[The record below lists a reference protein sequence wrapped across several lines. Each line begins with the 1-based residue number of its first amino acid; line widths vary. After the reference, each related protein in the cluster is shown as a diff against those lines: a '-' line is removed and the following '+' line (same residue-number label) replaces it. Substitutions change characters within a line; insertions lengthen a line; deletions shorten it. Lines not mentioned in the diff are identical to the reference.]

1 MRAENFF
8 IPIDL
13 RNFSDIF
20 PSLNFHFSALTNLRL
35 MSDSTAPRGRGR
47 GRGKRTIGGVT
58 LNGGLTEPTASPSPA
73 PEVRSRTSTSV
84 SGSATPAPQDVQMED
99 APSERS
105 TPQPTRASS
114 LRRVPSVGVASSRAP
129 SVGVGSS
136 RDRVGGL
143 LGSQSQFK
151 GAGAGAAAG
160 KPKFKPNVAAAAARR
175 KGKEQQYSD
184 DE

>member
-1 MRAENFF
+1 
-8 IPIDL
+8 
-13 RNFSDIF
+13 
-20 PSLNFHFSALTNLRL
+20 
-35 MSDSTAPRGRGR
+35 
-47 GRGKRTIGGVT
+47 
-58 LNGGLTEPTASPSPA
+58 
-73 PEVRSRTSTSV
+73 
-84 SGSATPAPQDVQMED
+84 MED

-105 TPQPTRASS
+105 TPGPGASVARASS

-136 RDRVGGL
+136 RDRQVGGL

-151 GAGAGAAAG
+151 GAGTGAAG

>member
-1 MRAENFF
+1 
-8 IPIDL
+8 
-13 RNFSDIF
+13 
-20 PSLNFHFSALTNLRL
+20 
-35 MSDSTAPRGRGR
+35 MSDAPRGRGR

-73 PEVRSRTSTSV
+73 PEPRSRTSTSA
-84 SGSATPAPQDVQMED
+84 SASATPVPQDVQMED
-99 APSERS
+99 APTGERS
-105 TPQPTRASS
+105 TPQPARASS

-151 GAGAGAAAG
+151 GAGAGGATG